1 MYREKQ
7 YRDDY
12 MDSKYI
18 STNLIDFF
26 FNFRYYVYKVSFT
39 NGGEEGETYTETKE
53 KTSFL
58 SFTEIS
64 IA

>member
-39 NGGEEGETYTETKE
+39 DGGGQGETYTETKG